1 MTAQRSV
8 DSPLG
13 ALTLTE
19 EDGAITALRWSDGPR
34 DDTPLLLEAEK
45 QLARYFAGEQTV
57 FDLPLAPQGS
67 DFQKAVC
74 AEMTAIPFGETRTY
88 GELAEALHVTPQ
100 AVGQGCGGNPLP
112 ILIPCHRVLGA
123 NGLGGFS
130 GAGGVETKV
139 WLLRHEGA
147 GLLI

>member
-1 MTAQRSV
+1 M
-8 DSPLG
+8 G

-19 EDGAITALRWSDGPR
+19 ADGALTALRWGDGPQ
-34 DDTPLLLEAEK
+34 DDTPLLCEAER
-45 QLARYFAGEQTV
+45 QLARYFSGELTT

-67 DFQKAVC
+67 DFQKTVC
-74 AEMTAIPFGETRTY
+74 TEMATIPFGETRTY
-88 GELAEALHVTPQ
+88 GELAKTLNVTPQ

-112 ILIPCHRVLGA
+112 ILIPCHRVLAA